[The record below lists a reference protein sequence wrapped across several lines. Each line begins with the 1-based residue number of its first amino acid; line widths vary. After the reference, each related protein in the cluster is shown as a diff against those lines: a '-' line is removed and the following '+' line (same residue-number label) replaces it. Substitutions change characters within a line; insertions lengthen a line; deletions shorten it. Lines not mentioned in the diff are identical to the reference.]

1 MDMASR
7 LTADD
12 KLEII
17 ELATRYARAADVCDE
32 ETFGDVFAPDGV
44 LIIRGETIGGPEEV
58 RARLRQRWANAPE
71 PPLGQ
76 HHVSDFVFDG
86 DAERCTSR
94 CYVTMLVAAAD
105 GVRTTVMGH
114 YVDEVVK
121 RGGRWF
127 FAKRDYRPWTRETV
141 ASQRKGWKR

>member
-1 MDMASR
+1 MATR
-7 LTADD
+7 LTAED

-17 ELATRYARAADVCDE
+17 ELATRYARAADVCDV
-32 ETFGDVFAPDGV
+32 ETFGERVRSRWGPDHPWRDGRGPRRDSRAPSPA
-44 LIIRGETIGGPEEV
+44 LGERPG
-58 RARLRQRWANAPE
+58 AAAS
-71 PPLGQ
+71 GQ

-86 DAERCTSR
+86 DGERCTSR
-94 CYVTMLVAAAD
+94 CYVTMLVAAAE

-121 RGGRWF
+121 RGGRWL

-141 ASQRKGWKR
+141 ASQPKGWKR